1 MPPGLEAVV
10 PDHDV
15 DVAAAVRRRAQ
26 RLATGP
32 HRDRQEADLRREERA
47 PATLGLRRD
56 VQRPDGP
63 LGRLVAVLAV
73 VVLGVRVRHDD
84 PAEDVQAAYRAVAG
98 QADDAWA
105 PAAPAQ
111 VDDAAAVDRVLGG
124 ADGSGQSHEDHAI
137 GMGWPTAAT
146 AAGRGGA
153 WPQ

>member
-1 MPPGLEAVV
+1 
-10 PDHDV
+10 
-15 DVAAAVRRRAQ
+15 
-26 RLATGP
+26 
-32 HRDRQEADLRREERA
+32 
-47 PATLGLRRD
+47 
-56 VQRPDGP
+56 DGP
-63 LGRLVAVLAV
+63 LGRLFAVLAV
-73 VVLGVRVRHDD
+73 FVIGVRVRHDD

-153 WPQ
+153 WPQTSSRGSARRSTRSVWRVRERCALTISAMIRASTPAPMQM